1 MIIMQISNNI
11 FLFSIPVVNLI
22 TRREKEN
29 QYFEAATRNLT
40 SVSRLLQLNAE
51 RKKFQKDY
59 LIGMGIQ
66 AIVAISAL
74 ALKILFPLPSR
85 IGAAAILAFACF
97 SLNANI
103 SLPMHFILGN
113 VTISVNDQQKSSY

>member
-29 QYFEAATRNLT
+29 QYFEAAMKNLP
-40 SVSRLLQLNAE
+40 SVGRLPQLNAE

-66 AIVAISAL
+66 AFIAISAL
-74 ALKILFPLPSR
+74 ALKILFPLPSAM
-85 IGAAAILAFACF
+85 GAAAVLAFACF

-103 SLPMHFILGN
+103 SLPMHFFLGN
-113 VTISVNDQQKSSY
+113 VTVSV